1 MDDLAMKPRKR
12 ANRKQG
18 TFAWRLRQAREE
30 KELEQT
36 QVVDEL
42 KRRFGYEMT
51 YAAYNKHETG
61 DTENPKLAVLDM
73 LSQVLGC
80 SIDYLVSGREPEE
93 KTAKF
98 WSEEADKA
106 GNIIDGMLPQTRG
119 LALCILDQLMQMDKE
134 QRSNE
139 YEIAHLLAEN
149 INLMKRGS
157 DQERARRYI
166 EAAGYFRK

>member
-1 MDDLAMKPRKR
+1 MKPRKR

-30 KELEQT
+30 KELDQT

-42 KRRFGYEMT
+42 KRRFGHEMT

-61 DTENPKLAVLDM
+61 DTENPKLIVLDM
-73 LSQVLGC
+73 LSQVLDC
-80 SIDYLVSGREPEE
+80 SVDYLVTGKEPEG
-93 KTAKF
+93 KAVRF
-98 WSEEADKA
+98 WSDEADKA
-106 GNIIDGMLPQTRG
+106 GNIIDGMLPQTRAIALG
-119 LALCILDQLMQMDKE
+119 ILELLAQMDKE

-149 INLMKRGS
+149 ISLMKRGS